1 MFLKNLNTYGFLG
14 GARLFWDVLLTKVFF
29 PHARVIRRPFYIRGK
44 KYIKIGSQF
53 TSGPGL
59 RMDAF
64 SASGAICIEIGDN
77 VQVNDYVHIGS
88 IEHVKIGSNV
98 LIASKVFI
106 SDHNHGYYGEHGEQS
121 CPLTRPIERKLS
133 SQPVFIEDNV
143 WIGENACI
151 LPGVRI
157 GNGAIVGGQSV
168 VTKNV
173 PPYSI
178 VAGNPAK
185 IIKIYDFEK
194 RKWLKIQ
201 ESAFEQ

>member
-1 MFLKNLNTYGFLG
+1 MFLKYLHTYGFLG
-14 GARLFWDVLLTKVFF
+14 GARLVWDVLLTKVFF

-64 SASGAICIEIGDN
+64 SASGTICIEIGDN

-88 IEHVKIGSNV
+88 IEHVKIGNNV

-106 SDHNHGYYGEHGEQS
+106 SDHNHGYYGECGEQS
-121 CPLTRPIERKLS
+121 CPLTHPIERKLS
-133 SQPVFIEDNV
+133 SRPVLIEDDV
-143 WIGENACI
+143 WIGENVCI
-151 LPGVRI
+151 MPGVRI
-157 GNGAIVGGQSV
+157 GKGAVVGAMSI

-178 VAGNPAK
+178 VVGNPATT
-185 IIKIYDFEK
+185 IKIYDFKK
-194 RKWLKIQ
+194 RKWLRIC